1 MSVSKVRVCHHKL
14 SWYSNLPYLPYLSD
28 MPPRHIQSADEV
40 LWHESIEH
48 GHHMGDSIAYK
59 SDDDDDDDDD
69 ESDDDDMMMMT
80 MM

>member
-1 MSVSKVRVCHHKL
+1 
-14 SWYSNLPYLPYLSD
+14 

-69 ESDDDDMMMMT
+69 DDVMMKVMMMEELL
-80 MM
+80 